1 MWIRVFVNYLPTKLI
16 IFVFFFHVQLR
27 FYNIKCKNLQNMK
40 YNKYKYFIAI
50 TISIS
55 QYILL
60 ADLNISVKKKKD
72 CFDNWN
78 GETHGKF

>member
-1 MWIRVFVNYLPTKLI
+1 
-16 IFVFFFHVQLR
+16 
-27 FYNIKCKNLQNMK
+27 MK

-60 ADLNISVKKKKD
+60 ADLNISVKKKKIVLIIEMEKHMGSFRLID
-72 CFDNWN
+72 Y
-78 GETHGKF
+78 